1 MQKTKKILIEF
12 IVAVV
17 FFIISLIVQYYLSTV
32 LFKSSILIAIFCA
45 IIASL
50 ITISIISMNST
61 EEKFS
66 LSIFIFDIIMAYIG
80 ITFIMLLSTIGNMIC
95 EGVCTICF
103 IIGLILF
110 MIDAIYLSIKELI
123 KEFKKYKENQ

>member
-1 MQKTKKILIEF
+1 MKKTKKILIAF

-32 LFKSSILIAIFCA
+32 LFKSSILIAIFCG

-66 LSIFIFDIIMAYIG
+66 FGIFVFDIIMAYIG

-95 EGVCTICF
+95 EGVCTICL